1 MPDSSL
7 IPQLSRALML
17 WALCA
22 RGVIP
27 AGPLHVPKHVPHFI
41 RYSFAKSVCKSAV
54 RLLRR
59 DSESECFMKSYK
71 LHLIPRDLLS
81 NSAG

>member
-17 WALCA
+17 WALRPGGDP
-22 RGVIP
+22 RG
-27 AGPLHVPKHVPHFI
+27 ASKCTTFHSLFI
-41 RYSFAKSVCKSAV
+41 RQIRVQICGV

-59 DSESECFMKSYK
+59 DSESECFMKSYM

-81 NSAG
+81 NSAD